1 MRTMQRKRTCGAVRF
16 NPSIIGCMAC
26 LAALTSPAAPAAP
39 VAEEAD
45 AELVPISAFTD
56 DAAAATVSISPGG
69 EYLALTLRKDGKSAF
84 QVRSYP
90 DMEVKASYQLGDK
103 REVAGAIWVSDHILV
118 GTPAE
123 RVRGLSSETR
133 ALTGELVTIDARSGR
148 TQRVGWGG
156 VLDILPNAPNQ
167 ILISGSRDRFGE
179 AHRLNLRL
187 PASRQNSRRV
197 ARSPVPRNSFVV
209 DEKGRVAFAVGV
221 DEQNRTVVYHR
232 KSGADWRQVQRHD
245 MDAPGWVPLRFGPKP
260 GTFYTADSR
269 DGATNGLGLYDTA
282 DGSHTMLFRHDHVDV
297 GAQLLCDYNCRR
309 VYGVNVRHHFPQ
321 AVYID
326 RTHPLATVHA
336 GLAKTYPDDFV
347 QLGSMTRD
355 HKLAI
360 AFVSGDRRPGDYLLV
375 DVAARRTEPLLAA
388 RPNLPPEAL
397 SPMAPVEIATRDGM
411 TIYGYL
417 TSSPSAQR
425 PGPLVVLVHGGPHGV
440 RDHWGFNAEAQLLA
454 SRGYHVLQVNYRG
467 SGGYGHAYQNAGFG
481 EWGRGIEDDV
491 ADATRWTVQS
501 GIADPRRICIFGH
514 SYGAYSALMGAAR
527 EPTLYRCA
535 IGGAGIYD
543 LSLLDATGDTRSR
556 RSGLAY
562 LRHVV
567 GDDAEELAAR
577 SPAQQASRI
586 AARVLL
592 MHGGQDRRAPPI
604 HAHRMRDA
612 LESSGND
619 PEWLFMSGQGHG
631 FFGNAAR
638 LEVYERVLGFL
649 EENIGASSSQ

>member
-1 MRTMQRKRTCGAVRF
+1 MQRKRTHGAPRF
-16 NPSIIGCMAC
+16 SPSIIGCMAC
-26 LAALTSPAAPAAP
+26 LAALTSPAAPDGPAAP
-39 VAEEAD
+39 AAEEAD

-103 REVAGAIWVSDHILV
+103 REVAGARWVSDHILL

-123 RVRGLSSETR
+123 RMVGGAREMR

-156 VLDILPNAPNQ
+156 LLDILPNAPNQ
-167 ILISGSRDRFGE
+167 ILISRSADRFGE
-179 AHRLNLRL
+179 ARRLNLRL
-187 PASRQNSRRV
+187 PASRQNARRA

-209 DEKGRVAFAVGV
+209 DEEGRVAFAVGV
-221 DEQNRTVVYHR
+221 DEENRTVVYHR
-232 KSGADWRQVQRHD
+232 QGNADWRRVQRHD
-245 MDAPGWVPLRFGPKP
+245 MDAAGWVPRHFGPKP
-260 GTFYTADSR
+260 GTYYTADSR
-269 DGATNGLGLYDTA
+269 DAATNGLGLYDTA
-282 DGSHTMLFRHDHVDV
+282 DGSHTMLFRHDHVDA
-297 GAQLLCDYNCRR
+297 GALLCDYNCRR
-309 VYGVNVRHHFPQ
+309 VYGVEVRHHFPQ

-347 QLGSMTRD
+347 RLTSMTRD

-375 DVAARRTEPLLAA
+375 DVEARRTEPLLAA

-397 SPMAPVEIATRDGM
+397 SPMAPVEITTRDGM

-417 TSSPSAQR
+417 TSSPSAQK

-440 RDHWGFNAEAQLLA
+440 RDHWGFDPVAQLLA

-467 SGGYGHAYQNAGFG
+467 SDGYGYAYQSAGYG

-501 GIADPRRICIFGH
+501 GIADLQRICIFGY

-543 LSLLDATGDTRSR
+543 LSLLDATGDIRSR

-567 GDDAEELAAR
+567 GDDAEDLAAR
-577 SPAQQASRI
+577 SPVQQASRI

-592 MHGGQDRRAPPI
+592 MHGGQDRRAPPV

-612 LESSGND
+612 LQGSGND